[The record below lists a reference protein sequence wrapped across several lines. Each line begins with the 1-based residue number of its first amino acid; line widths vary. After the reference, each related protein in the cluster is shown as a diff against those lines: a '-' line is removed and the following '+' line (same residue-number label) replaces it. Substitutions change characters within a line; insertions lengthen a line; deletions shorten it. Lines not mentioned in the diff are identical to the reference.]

1 MSFHRIL
8 IAVDGSPLSIDAAR
22 TGLELARAL
31 SAEVAIVHAVEPPVD
46 YSGEIGIPNE
56 VLLEAAGPEAGQI
69 VASLEQ
75 SADLPPNTQQFIRV
89 GHARDVIGR
98 IAAEW
103 SADLIVIG
111 SHGRSGLGRVL
122 LGSVAEAVVRHAACP
137 VLITRTA
144 RQTWR
149 RPPRLIA

>member
-8 IAVDGSPLSIDAAR
+8 IAVDGSPLSTDAAR

-31 SAEVAIVHAVEPPVD
+31 NAESAIVHAIEPPVD
-46 YSGEIGIPNE
+46 YSGEIGIPDE
-56 VLLEAAGPEAGQI
+56 VLLEAAGPEVGQI
-69 VASLEQ
+69 VAGLKR
-75 SADLPPNTQQFIRV
+75 SAELPPNTMKFIRV
-89 GHARDVIGR
+89 GHAHDVIER
-98 IAAEW
+98 VAADW

-137 VLITRTA
+137 VLITRKVD
-144 RQTWR
+144 
-149 RPPRLIA
+149 